1 MGCRHQQ
8 IADKMVL
15 AMVFYKNICEKERLS
30 DFQEKAL
37 TNVYKKSSQPF
48 CILQRYAQ

>member
-15 AMVFYKNICEKERLS
+15 VMVFCKNICEKERLS

-37 TNVYKKSSQPF
+37 TNVYKKAHNHF
-48 CILQRYAQ
+48 AFLQRYAQ